1 MRVRHPHHA
10 RRRIACQR
18 AVEVGRGGNIDAGG
32 VGRRGIRRNRR
43 VGAQRKGRVWIVAQR
58 RGFHG
63 RQGQQD
69 RRDKDQ
75 SDRESDLERR
85 SACEVILFRFHIFPG
100 LNLQLESI
108 QADAV
113 GACSAHFAKSCAL
126 LA

>member
-58 RGFHG
+58 RAAQ
-63 RQGQQD
+63 RALP
-69 RRDKDQ
+69 K
-75 SDRESDLERR
+75 S
-85 SACEVILFRFHIFPG
+85 LFRIGWRPRASKIAEAKIKAIEKGF
-100 LNLQLESI
+100 
-108 QADAV
+108 
-113 GACSAHFAKSCAL
+113 GAPKRGIEF
-126 LA
+126 

>member
-10 RRRIACQR
+10 RSRIARQR
-18 AVEVGRGGNIDAGG
+18 ALEVGRSGNIDAGG

-58 RGFHG
+58 RGCHG

-75 SDRESDLERR
+75 SDRERDLERR
-85 SACEVILFRFHIFPG
+85 SACEVILVSF
-100 LNLQLESI
+100 
-108 QADAV
+108 
-113 GACSAHFAKSCAL
+113 SCL
-126 LA
+126 PWG